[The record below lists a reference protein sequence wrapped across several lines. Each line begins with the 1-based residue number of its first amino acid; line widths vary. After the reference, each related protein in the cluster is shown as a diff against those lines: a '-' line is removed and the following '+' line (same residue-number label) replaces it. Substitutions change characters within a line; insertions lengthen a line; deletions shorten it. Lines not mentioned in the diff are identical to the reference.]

1 MSVCKKISHSLLR
14 DCGNPYIEVIVL
26 KKKLL
31 FLGSYVLVAMLATV
45 VTLTMVYFTP
55 GMKVTKLEQLEQLI
69 EEKFVGEAD
78 MTALADAAAIAM
90 LEATDDRWSYYVPA
104 SEYESYQEQKENA
117 YVGIGITIQA
127 VEGGFAII
135 QVNPE
140 GPAAEA
146 GLELG
151 DIIIAVAEQD
161 VREATSETVRNLVRG
176 EEGTFVTMTVLRQG
190 DHRSV
195 SVERRKVKTAVA
207 SHEMLENNIGRVTIL
222 NFDGRCAEETIAA
235 IETLLEN
242 GAEKLIFDVRYNPGG
257 FADEMVQVLD
267 YLLPEG
273 DLFRTV
279 SYDGVEHV
287 DTSDAA
293 CLELPMAVL
302 VNSGSYSAAEFF
314 AAALRDYDAAVIV
327 GEQTSG
333 KGFYQNS
340 FQLVDG
346 SAVSLSVGKYFTP
359 AGNSLEG
366 VGITPDRVVA
376 LSEEADNDL
385 YYGLLAHEED
395 TQLHEA
401 IKLLK

>member
-1 MSVCKKISHSLLR
+1 M
-14 DCGNPYIEVIVL
+14 

-31 FLGSYVLVAMLATV
+31 FFGSYVLVAMLATV

-69 EEKFVGEAD
+69 KEKFVGEAD
-78 MTALADAAAIAM
+78 MTALSDAAAIAM
-90 LEATDDRWSYYVPA
+90 LDATGDRWSYYVPA

-151 DIIIAVAEQD
+151 DIIIAVADQD
-161 VREATSETVRNLVRG
+161 VREATSETVRDLVRG

-207 SHEMLENNIGRVTIL
+207 SHEMLENNIGLVTIL

-235 IETLLEN
+235 IQTLVEN

-257 FADEMVQVLD
+257 FADEMVKVLD

-287 DTSDAA
+287 DTSDAG

-302 VNSGSYSAAEFF
+302 VNNGSYSAAEFF

-376 LSEEADNDL
+376 LTEEADNDL

-395 TQLHEA
+395 AQLREA